1 MVEVIDVHGLP
12 MISAYLKESKNVFIF
27 SAQGTISR
35 AQYKINGALFTLSV
49 PKLSFVQFAPSADAI
64 FAKGEKKLTVSK
76 SPRNQ
81 RKTRAHRDPVP
92 TEYKV
97 ETLYSGTVNRAR
109 ILARVLQQRCV
120 RISAHKYCTRASVPG
135 NQGKRTLKG

>member
-12 MISAYLKESKNVFIF
+12 MISAYLKESKDVFIF
-27 SAQGTISR
+27 SARALVPGHGTKLMVLCS
-35 AQYKINGALFTLSV
+35 LSV
-49 PKLSFVQFAPSADAI
+49 PKLSFVQFAPSADTI

>member
-12 MISAYLKESKNVFIF
+12 MISAYLKDSKDVFIF
-27 SAQGTISR
+27 SAR
-35 AQYKINGALFTLSV
+35 ARYKINGALFTLSV

-81 RKTRAHRDPVP
+81 RKTR
-92 TEYKV
+92 
-97 ETLYSGTVNRAR
+97 
-109 ILARVLQQRCV
+109 VLQQRCV
-120 RISAHKYCTRASVPG
+120 RISAHKYSGISAGEPR
-135 NQGKRTLKG
+135 